1 MGKGQGKEEVQG
13 ESGGFKPGEIVAGG
27 EALQPVLYA
36 LTIEKLF
43 PEASVESGR
52 LYYCTATGG
61 FEERSVPLDAQAR
74 DSAKTVAEVIG
85 QALAEPFLPAAP
97 DEGACRW
104 CDYQTVCGP
113 YEEQRTGR
121 KWKPALEGLTRLR
134 KLA

>member
-1 MGKGQGKEEVQG
+1 MSVDAP
-13 ESGGFKPGEIVAGG
+13 S
-27 EALQPVLYA
+27 
-36 LTIEKLF
+36 
-43 PEASVESGR
+43 PEAG
-52 LYYCTATGG
+52 TGVAAPLADA
-61 FEERSVPLDAQAR
+61 EARSVIRDAQAR
-74 DSAKTVAEVIG
+74 ESAKTVAEVIG